1 MYDFN
6 VFQWDTPWNV
16 LDRRS
21 MLPGMIIR
29 LDSCAC
35 NSYTKLQ
42 QVSTGICGATKR
54 ARGFIQFGGSF
65 WRDKTY
71 MSMYSKF

>member
-21 MLPGMIIR
+21 IFGMIIR
-29 LDSCAC
+29 LDSCAR
-35 NSYTKLQ
+35 NS
-42 QVSTGICGATKR
+42 
-54 ARGFIQFGGSF
+54 
-65 WRDKTY
+65 
-71 MSMYSKF
+71 

>member
-21 MLPGMIIR
+21 ISGMIIR
-29 LDSCAC
+29 LDSCAR

-42 QVSTGICGATKR
+42 QV
-54 ARGFIQFGGSF
+54 
-65 WRDKTY
+65 
-71 MSMYSKF
+71 

>member
-1 MYDFN
+1 
-6 VFQWDTPWNV
+6 
-16 LDRRS
+16 
-21 MLPGMIIR
+21 MIIR
-29 LDSCAC
+29 LDSCAR

>member
-6 VFQWDTPWNV
+6 VFQWDMPWNV

-21 MLPGMIIR
+21 ISGMIIR
-29 LDSCAC
+29 LDSCAR

-42 QVSTGICGATKR
+42 QV
-54 ARGFIQFGGSF
+54 
-65 WRDKTY
+65 
-71 MSMYSKF
+71 